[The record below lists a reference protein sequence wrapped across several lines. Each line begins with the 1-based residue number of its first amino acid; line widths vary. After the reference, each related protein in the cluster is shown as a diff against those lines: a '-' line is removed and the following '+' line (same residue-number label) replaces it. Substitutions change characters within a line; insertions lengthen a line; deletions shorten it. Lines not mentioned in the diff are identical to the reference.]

1 MINDHDET
9 GKVAAETL
17 YVLREKTEITR
28 TNEETNDERNML
40 STYVEIKNGSSNMF
54 DTTRLNSNA
63 EEMLDQRQVSVELQD
78 FENASADTMNK
89 SCRFVEAAIEK
100 LNLTNTNTISY
111 IREDFSHMVGY
122 ADQPLLPLY
131 EACAPLTGIIHD
143 ISFYVQLALDETSEQ
158 PPNGLTIDESAS
170 IRLFTIEWE
179 SPHQSLHSMLN
190 YTLNTA
196 VRKELLPYFQYLKLF
211 MTALVKLPCLPSQIV
226 WRGINQDL
234 SAQLLP
240 GITMKWWAFS
250 SCTATMAALESNM
263 CLNAAGTRTLLSIE
277 AINGRTISAHSH
289 SAIEDEIL
297 LFPGIHVAVQPQV
310 STVSN
315 LHIIHLKQIIPED
328 KQLELPFK
336 DAYLYPKVKFT
347 RSHWYQKKKF
357 ISLISLLTAILIVAV
372 TVGAVL
378 GSRSKQTSEVNYTEI
393 RKSIAALLDDKS
405 YDDGSYGPLFVRMAW
420 HSSGTYS
427 RLDSTGGSDGACMR
441 FEPESAWGANK
452 GLNIAR
458 ERLESVYQAY
468 PGLTHADLYT
478 LAGVVAIEKM
488 GGPIIK
494 WRYGRSDYT
503 DGKKSPPDGRL
514 PDASQGAQHIRD
526 IFYRMGFNDSEIVA
540 LIGAHSLGRCHIDRS
555 GYDGDWTTATT
566 TFSNEFFR
574 FLSGEQWQERHW
586 NGSKQFEDVRTQS
599 FLMLPTDMALI
610 QDPEFKK
617 YVVKYANDT
626 NLFSKDFAAAVGKL
640 LELGVD
646 FKKNV

>member
-1 MINDHDET
+1 MIDGHDET
-9 GKVAAETL
+9 GKVAAEKL
-17 YVLREKTEITR
+17 YVPPEKTEIAR
-28 TNEETNDERNML
+28 PNEETDDERNML
-40 STYVEIKNGSSNMF
+40 STYAEIKNGSSNMF
-54 DTTRLNSNA
+54 DMARLDSNT
-63 EEMLDQRQVSVELQD
+63 EEILDQRQVTVELQD
-78 FENASADTMNK
+78 FENASPDTMNK
-89 SCRFVEAAIEK
+89 SCRFLEVTMEK

-111 IREDFSHMVGY
+111 IREELSHMVGY

-131 EACAPLTGIIHD
+131 EACAPLIGTIHNV
-143 ISFYVQLALDETSEQ
+143 SFYVQLALDETPKQ
-158 PPNGLTIDESAS
+158 PANGLTIDESAS
-170 IRLFTIEWE
+170 IRLYTIEWE

-190 YTLNTA
+190 YALNTA
-196 VRKELLPYFQYLKLF
+196 VRKELLFYFKYLKLL

-226 WRGINQDL
+226 WRGINQDA
-234 SAQLLP
+234 SAKFLP
-240 GITMKWWAFS
+240 GTIMKWWAFS
-250 SCTATMAALESNM
+250 SCTSTMTALESNM
-263 CLNAAGTRTLLSIE
+263 RLNTADTRTLLSIE
-277 AINGRTISAHSH
+277 AINGRMISAHSH
-289 SAIEDEIL
+289 SVIEDEIL
-297 LFPGIHVAVQPQV
+297 LFPGTHVAVQSQM
-310 STVSN
+310 STIPN

-347 RSHWYQKKKF
+347 RSQWYQKKKF
-357 ISLISLLTAILIVAV
+357 ISLIGLLTAIFIVAV

-378 GSRSKQTSEVNYTEI
+378 GSRSKQKSEVNYTEI
-393 RKSIAALLDDKS
+393 RKSIGALLNDKS

-427 RLDSTGGSDGACMR
+427 RLDSTGGSNGACMR
-441 FEPESAWGANK
+441 FEPESVWGANK

-458 ERLESVYQAY
+458 ERLEGVYQAY

-555 GYDGDWTTATT
+555 GYDGDWTTTTT

-574 FLSGEQWQERHW
+574 FLSGEQWQEHHW

-617 YVVKYANDT
+617 YVVEYANDT
-626 NLFSKDFAAAVGKL
+626 NLFSKNFAAAFGKL

-646 FKKNV
+646 FKNNV